1 MLKWDCFKWNSC
13 REQTLFTGNQKITV
27 VIMEGIQT
35 CFVWIWWHSPSIA
48 EQIAEAFSSPPPPE
62 NQRDSGCSAAT
73 LLLIVRSSENKQ
85 HQGCC
90 GECSARNT
98 NPRTIVLETCKQG
111 PRSMLKNKAFTCK
124 LVAAKHKHVA
134 ETPGLL
140 KNVHNARKLSGNLK
154 AKTEGFHTREKKMH
168 GKDNGWHNI
177 LA

>member
-1 MLKWDCFKWNSC
+1 MEFMQRTNTFHWRSEYYSRDHGGNSDMLCLDLVTLTINCWSNSWSFF
-13 REQTLFTGNQKITV
+13 LPP
-27 VIMEGIQT
+27 
-35 CFVWIWWHSPSIA
+35 HST
-48 EQIAEAFSSPPPPE
+48 E

-154 AKTEGFHTREKKMH
+154 AKTEGFHTRQKKMH
-168 GKDNGWHNI
+168 EKDNGWHNI
-177 LA
+177 LV